1 MHRAGP
7 LRPAANTLAAVA
19 LAALLGGCGAAAS
32 PSAPAAS
39 PAPRVIVTP
48 APPSSRDVSEAD
60 NGSTVSLRTGGTLRV
75 VLHSTYWQFD
85 PASDPTVLRS
95 TGDPTSSPDPPGS
108 CVPGGGCG
116 TVTATFQALRAG
128 RAVVTAHRTSCGEA
142 LRCTGNQGSYAV
154 TVMVSD

>member
-60 NGSTVSLRTGGTLRV
+60 NGSTVS
-75 VLHSTYWQFD
+75 
-85 PASDPTVLRS
+85 
-95 TGDPTSSPDPPGS
+95 
-108 CVPGGGCG
+108 
-116 TVTATFQALRAG
+116 
-128 RAVVTAHRTSCGEA
+128 
-142 LRCTGNQGSYAV
+142 
-154 TVMVSD
+154 